1 MKKHQQVI
9 KILILTLFVISMLYL
24 TLKDDLQ
31 DILQLLQ
38 NLDFYHSLLLITVS
52 FITCI
57 LGGVI
62 IGMLGHKAQ
71 DDYRLYNGIS
81 NGLVSL
87 FLMNVSASA
96 FAKAAQMVMFKMKKL
111 KADVACSILVM
122 DQLLYQISYLLLAA
136 FAIAINYDFLVNQ
149 FMKEIPFAFI
159 GFLIGFIPLIAV
171 SLLFF
176 WPFLQHLLIQILLWF
191 MKKLNRHVT
200 TASIEIKLEQFCKSL
215 QAVNILYV
223 QDRKL
228 LLRIHLVNT
237 LRLILR
243 HSLPILIAI
252 ALHIEVSLYDIPLF
266 FSASF
271 FVDLILSSLPIYGKH
286 GVAETTFALIFT
298 PIVGKVNAAAMMLL
312 WRVIT
317 FYTNTILCG
326 IYTIVTPDINI
337 QELKAQKAITKESD
351 KR

>member
-38 NLDFYHSLLLITVS
+38 NLDFHHSLLLITVS

-136 FAIAINYDFLVNQ
+136 FAIAINYDF
-149 FMKEIPFAFI
+149 
-159 GFLIGFIPLIAV
+159 
-171 SLLFF
+171 
-176 WPFLQHLLIQILLWF
+176 W
-191 MKKLNRHVT
+191 
-200 TASIEIKLEQFCKSL
+200 
-215 QAVNILYV
+215 
-223 QDRKL
+223 
-228 LLRIHLVNT
+228 
-237 LRLILR
+237 
-243 HSLPILIAI
+243 
-252 ALHIEVSLYDIPLF
+252 
-266 FSASF
+266 
-271 FVDLILSSLPIYGKH
+271 
-286 GVAETTFALIFT
+286 
-298 PIVGKVNAAAMMLL
+298 
-312 WRVIT
+312 
-317 FYTNTILCG
+317 
-326 IYTIVTPDINI
+326 
-337 QELKAQKAITKESD
+337 
-351 KR
+351 

>member
-1 MKKHQQVI
+1 
-9 KILILTLFVISMLYL
+9 
-24 TLKDDLQ
+24 
-31 DILQLLQ
+31 
-38 NLDFYHSLLLITVS
+38 
-52 FITCI
+52 
-57 LGGVI
+57 
-62 IGMLGHKAQ
+62 
-71 DDYRLYNGIS
+71 
-81 NGLVSL
+81 
-87 FLMNVSASA
+87 MNVSASA

-176 WPFLQHLLIQILLWF
+176 WPSLQHLLIQILLWF
-191 MKKLNRHVT
+191 MKKLNLHVT

-243 HSLPILIAI
+243 HSLPFLIAI

-312 WRVIT
+312 WRFIT

-337 QELKAQKAITKESD
+337 QELKAQKAITK
-351 KR
+351 

>member
-1 MKKHQQVI
+1 MIFGESVYERNP
-9 KILILTLFVISMLYL
+9 LCLYRFS
-24 TLKDDLQ
+24 DW
-31 DILQLLQ
+31 
-38 NLDFYHSLLLITVS
+38 FYTAHS
-52 FITCI
+52 CI
-57 LGGVI
+57 
-62 IGMLGHKAQ
+62 A
-71 DDYRLYNGIS
+71 
-81 NGLVSL
+81 
-87 FLMNVSASA
+87 A
-96 FAKAAQMVMFKMKKL
+96 F
-111 KADVACSILVM
+111 
-122 DQLLYQISYLLLAA
+122 LLA
-136 FAIAINYDFLVNQ
+136 
-149 FMKEIPFAFI
+149 
-159 GFLIGFIPLIAV
+159 
-171 SLLFF
+171 S
-176 WPFLQHLLIQILLWF
+176 LQHLLIQILLWF
-191 MKKLNRHVT
+191 MKKLNLHVT

-243 HSLPILIAI
+243 HSLPFLIAI

-312 WRVIT
+312 WRFIT

-337 QELKAQKAITKESD
+337 QELKAQKAITK
-351 KR
+351 

>member
-71 DDYRLYNGIS
+71 DDYRLHNGIS

-191 MKKLNRHVT
+191 MKKLNLHVT

-228 LLRIHLVNT
+228 LLRKIGRAHV
-237 LRLILR
+237 
-243 HSLPILIAI
+243 
-252 ALHIEVSLYDIPLF
+252 
-266 FSASF
+266 
-271 FVDLILSSLPIYGKH
+271 
-286 GVAETTFALIFT
+286 
-298 PIVGKVNAAAMMLL
+298 
-312 WRVIT
+312 
-317 FYTNTILCG
+317 
-326 IYTIVTPDINI
+326 
-337 QELKAQKAITKESD
+337 
-351 KR
+351 